1 MRLLKAIGFT
11 FSMMVYGTMIACKKC
26 KRSFDKVA
34 HNGYCPFCGEN
45 NN

>member
-1 MRLLKAIGFT
+1 MLFRQIFELMA
-11 FSMMVYGTMIACKKC
+11 MIACKKC
-26 KRSFDKVA
+26 KRSFDKEA